1 MTVDLQDI
9 AISITGFSGVDLLH
23 VEKLITLL
31 GAHYYDNL
39 TRKRSLLL
47 IPDKEMNGPKVL
59 KAREWGIP
67 IVHVSWLWEVI
78 SRGSD
83 EIDILSWCDNPSGY
97 SSLSYF
103 ISRPDLVRYTPT
115 EASTGPKPHGGKDSS
130 CPPVVGTGTRSI
142 LDGCVIYISKKL
154 EGLAPELQTI
164 AEHLG
169 ARVVKKFDVERVTHL
184 IHQSSKVSET
194 FREFRLARSASI
206 HIVHPQWLFQCRSRG
221 TRCGE
226 ETWGWMWNA
235 EKSLSIIGSA
245 EPNTAPPDVRR
256 DKRQRQDENTPPDQ
270 PSYVAD
276 PVKLE
281 QLTKLLGT
289 VSSPQKKT
297 KRRLAGR
304 ARTTQMSTTAS
315 SVASPEAVFTKNS
328 EEEDEEEGPRPT
340 QERVAYEDPVAER
353 EMAKIVANLRG
364 IADDGMDAPLK
375 YSGMTPAEDIGRR
388 ARRKSSRK

>member
-47 IPDKEMNGPKVL
+47 IPDKGMNGTKVL

-78 SRGSD
+78 SRGS
-83 EIDILSWCDNPSGY
+83 EIDIDAWCDNASGI
-97 SSLSYF
+97 SSPTYF
-103 ISRPDLVRYTPT
+103 ISCSELVRYTPT
-115 EASTGPKPHGGKDSS
+115 EASTGPKPRGGNDSS
-130 CPPVVGTGTRSI
+130 CPPVVGAGTRSI

-154 EGLAPELQTI
+154 DGIAPELQTI

-169 ARVVKKFDVERVTHL
+169 ARVAKTFNVETVTHL

-194 FREFRLARSASI
+194 FREFRLARSANI
-206 HIVHPQWLFQCRSRG
+206 HIVHPQWIFQCRSRG

-256 DKRQRQDENTPPDQ
+256 DKRPRQDENTPPDQ
-270 PSYVAD
+270 PSYIAD

>member
-1 MTVDLQDI
+1 MTVDLRDI

-23 VEKLITLL
+23 IEKLITLL
-31 GAHYYDNL
+31 GAHFYDNL

-47 IPDKEMNGPKVL
+47 IPDKEIDGPKTK
-59 KAREWGIP
+59 KAKEWGIP

-78 SRGSD
+78 SRGNED
-83 EIDILSWCDNPSGY
+83 VDIDSWCDNPSSFPSLTNLN
-97 SSLSYF
+97 SSL
-103 ISRPDLVRYTPT
+103 DLVRYTPT
-115 EASTGPKPHGGKDSS
+115 EASSGPKVRAGKDSS

-142 LDGCVIYISKKL
+142 LDGCVIYTSKKL
-154 EGLAPELQTI
+154 EGIAPELQTI

-169 ARVVKKFDVERVTHL
+169 ARVAKQFDVETVTHL

-194 FREFRLARSASI
+194 FREFRLARQANI

-235 EKSLSIIGSA
+235 EKSLSIIGSV

-256 DKRQRQDENTPPDQ
+256 DKRRRQDENTPPDQ

-276 PVKLE
+276 PIKLE

-289 VSSPQKKT
+289 VSSPQKKA

-304 ARTTQMSTTAS
+304 ARNTQMSTTAS
-315 SVASPEAVFTKNS
+315 SVPSPEAVFTKND
-328 EEEDEEEGPRPT
+328 EDEGEGDAPRPT

-364 IADDGMDAPLK
+364 IEDDGKDAQLK
-375 YSGMTPAEDIGRR
+375 SGGMTPAEDIGRR

>member
-47 IPDKEMNGPKVL
+47 IPDKGMNGTKVL

-78 SRGSD
+78 SRGS
-83 EIDILSWCDNPSGY
+83 EIDIDPWCDNASGISY
-97 SSLSYF
+97 PTYF
-103 ISRPDLVRYTPT
+103 ISCSELVRYTPT
-115 EASTGPKPHGGKDSS
+115 EASTGPKPRGGNDSS
-130 CPPVVGTGTRSI
+130 CPPVVGAGTRSI
-142 LDGCVIYISKKL
+142 LDGCVIYVSKKL
-154 EGLAPELQTI
+154 DGIAPELQTI

-169 ARVVKKFDVERVTHL
+169 ARVAKKFNVETVTHL

-194 FREFRLARSASI
+194 FREFRLARSANI
-206 HIVHPQWLFQCRSRG
+206 HIVHPQWIFQCRSRG

-256 DKRQRQDENTPPDQ
+256 DKRPRQDENTPPDQ
-270 PSYVAD
+270 PSYIAD

-364 IADDGMDAPLK
+364 ITDDGMDAPLK
-375 YSGMTPAEDIGRR
+375 NSGMTPAEDIGRR